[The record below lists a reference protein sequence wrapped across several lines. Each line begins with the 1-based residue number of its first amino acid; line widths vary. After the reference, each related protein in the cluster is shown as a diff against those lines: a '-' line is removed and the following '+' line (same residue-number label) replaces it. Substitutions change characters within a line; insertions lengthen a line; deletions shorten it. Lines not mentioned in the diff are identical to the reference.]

1 MRVGESPKLK
11 LEVTC
16 AVSHAKDYGRFP
28 LSPGVR
34 VRNQMKGTICLVCP
48 KYSGPSLK
56 VVHFDW
62 SDRNVRFRRLTKFC
76 PQYRSPVSCLQVQ
89 YWPTLVNLWLF
100 SSLRASSPFGD
111 IVKSKTRDRYA
122 RYSAFSGGLL
132 RSPNRIAC
140 SHANT
145 RGPGA

>member
-48 KYSGPSLK
+48 EYSVPSLK
-56 VVHFDW
+56 VVHFIRFNW
-62 SDRNVRFRRLTKFC
+62 SDRNVPFRRLTKFC

-89 YWPTLVNLWLF
+89 YWRTLMNLWLF

-111 IVKSKTRDRYA
+111 IVKSRRAIGTLVIA
-122 RYSAFSGGLL
+122 RSRA
-132 RSPNRIAC
+132 AC
-140 SHANT
+140 FA
-145 RGPGA
+145 RPIG

>member
-48 KYSGPSLK
+48 EYSGPSLK
-56 VVHFDW
+56 VVHFIRFYW
-62 SDRNVRFRRLTKFC
+62 SDRNVPFRSLTKFC

-89 YWPTLVNLWLF
+89 YWRTLVNLWLF
-100 SSLRASSPFGD
+100 MSR
-111 IVKSKTRDRYA
+111 
-122 RYSAFSGGLL
+122 
-132 RSPNRIAC
+132 
-140 SHANT
+140 
-145 RGPGA
+145 